1 MHRHLWIPAAFGT
14 LVGSLALLSSLPGP
28 LTGPASLT
36 QRLEVARLRAHFDS
50 VDVEL
55 RRAPGSRATA
65 GQGTAKVT
73 LVQWLREY
81 RGAGQFPHND
91 RFPGQS
97 VPFFRDSRGV
107 LCAMAYLIDRSGRP
121 DLVDRVA
128 ARSNNAYIAEL
139 AHDPELRAW
148 LDSVDLSVAEAARI
162 QPSYGDVE
170 ADEEVSTEYAITSIL
185 VSGAALT
192 TVGLNLWHPS
202 KSTGWAG
209 LLAGGAG
216 LLAGAVKLGEDGGTD
231 KVATANLIIGG
242 GAIAAGLVRLLNSGD
257 GQPSNQPAPESASS
271 NLRLAISPLVMP
283 SAEGTRYGL
292 TMQLGRR

>member
-1 MHRHLWIPAAFGT
+1 MRWHLWIPPAVGT
-14 LVGSLALLSSLPGP
+14 LAGSLALLSSLPGP
-28 LTGPASLT
+28 LPGPAPLT
-36 QRLEVARLRAHFDS
+36 QRLEMERLRAHFDS
-50 VDVEL
+50 VDIEL
-55 RRAPGSRATA
+55 RHTGDPRATA
-65 GQGTAKVT
+65 EQGTPRAT
-73 LVQWLREY
+73 LIQWLREY
-81 RGAGQFPHND
+81 RDAGRFPHND
-91 RFPGQS
+91 RFPGQAL
-97 VPFFRDSRGV
+97 PFFRDSRGV
-107 LCAMAYLIDRSGRP
+107 LCAMAYLIDRSGGP

-128 ARSNNAYIAEL
+128 ATRNNAYIAEL

-162 QPSYGDVE
+162 QPSYGDVT
-170 ADEEVSTEYAITSIL
+170 DDDEVSTEYAITSIL
-185 VSGAALT
+185 ISGAALT

-209 LLAGGAG
+209 LVAGGAG

-242 GAIAAGLVRLLNSGD
+242 GAIAAGLVRLLSSGN
-257 GQPSNQPAPESASS
+257 GQPSNPPGQESGSS
-271 NLRLAISPLVMP
+271 NLHLAISPLVMP